1 MLCCL
6 GCAIFG
12 ITEVPT
18 DGVEFDTE
26 GLSDSGTQ
34 ESPMAAAAPPDGVS
48 YVPPTKVQPCEPQPS
63 TRDLEKG
70 ETAPNSATSTIQEP
84 VRPEPMQPLPD
95 LLDDVEQGKP
105 ENDDSLNVSHQSAIH
120 ELD

>member
-34 ESPMAAAAPPDGVS
+34 ESPTAAAAPPAGVS
-48 YVPPTKVQPCEPQPS
+48 YVPPTKVQPCEPQQSNP
-63 TRDLEKG
+63 DLEKG
-70 ETAPNSATSTIQEP
+70 ETAPNSATSTIQEA
-84 VRPEPMQPLPD
+84 VQPEPMQPPPD
-95 LLDDVEQGKP
+95 LLNDVEQGKP
-105 ENDDSLNVSHQSAIH
+105 ENDESLNVSHQSAIH

>member
-34 ESPMAAAAPPDGVS
+34 ESPTAAAAPSAGVS
-48 YVPPTKVQPCEPQPS
+48 YIPPTKVQSCEPQPS
-63 TRDLEKG
+63 TPDLEKG
-70 ETAPNSATSTIQEP
+70 ETPPNKATSTIQEP
-84 VRPEPMQPLPD
+84 VQPEPSQPPPD
-95 LLDDVEQGKP
+95 LLDDIEQGKP
-105 ENDDSLNVSHQSAIH
+105 ESDDSLNMSHQSAIH